1 MQYTSNIETIGKF
14 DLVVMGAGPAGIS
27 AAVSAAEM
35 GLSVLLIE
43 RAGIVGGCLTVG
55 HVLPVS
61 GGHVKNTMADR
72 INNLLSE
79 NQRGTFNVENAKI
92 KLMNLV
98 AEHGITLYLNSS
110 VCDAVTENGIIKSA
124 VISTQSGLK
133 AVDADFFI
141 DATGD
146 AVLAYLA
153 GEQIEYGRE
162 DGLVQPMSVMFTIS
176 GVKPEQPLYC
186 YHEAMDTPLKKGNYL
201 QLCKDACR
209 SGELPPSIDI
219 VRLYNGSSPDERV
232 VNATQV
238 NRLNPLDPADYTAA
252 QLELRNQMYT
262 VVNFLKNN
270 VEGFEDIKIRDS
282 SDVVGVRESRRV
294 MGQYVL
300 SAEDLIT
307 GRRFDDVIVHEAEF
321 AIDIHNPNGSGQA
334 ESETT
339 PVLTQPYDIPLRS
352 IVPLVNKNL
361 LTAGRCI
368 SGSHRAHASYRVMNI
383 AMNIGE
389 AAGVAAALC
398 LQKGVSNAD
407 LDYREVQQALIDR
420 NIQLFD

>member
-1 MQYTSNIETIGKF
+1 MKYSAEIEVIDSF
-14 DLVVMGAGPAGIS
+14 DIVIMGAGPAGIA

-35 GLSVLLIE
+35 DMRVLLVE

-61 GGHVKNTMADR
+61 GGHVKNTAADR
-72 INNLLSE
+72 INDLLSE

-92 KLMNLV
+92 KLMNLI
-98 AEHGITLYLNSS
+98 ADKGITLYLNSS
-110 VCDAVTENGIIKSA
+110 VCDVITENGVIKSA
-124 VISTQSGLK
+124 VISTQNGLK
-133 AVDADFFI
+133 AVEGNFFI

-146 AVLAYLA
+146 GVLSYLA
-153 GEQIEYGRE
+153 GEKIEYGRE
-162 DGLVQPMSVMFTIS
+162 DGLVQPLSVMFTIS
-176 GVKPEQPLYC
+176 GVSPEQNLYC
-186 YHEAMDTPLKKGNYL
+186 FHEAMDTALKKGNYL

-209 SGELPPSIDI
+209 TGELPPSIDI

-238 NRLNPLDPADYTAA
+238 NRLNPLNLTDYTKA
-252 QLELRNQMYT
+252 QLTLRNQMYT

-270 VEGFEDIKIRDS
+270 VEGFENIKIRDS

-300 SAEDLIT
+300 SAEDLIA
-307 GRRFDDVIVHEAEF
+307 GRRFDDVIVHDADF

-339 PVLTQPYDIPLRS
+339 PVLAQPYDIPLRS

-398 LQKGVSNAD
+398 LQKGVANHN
-407 LDYREVQQALIDR
+407 LDYRDVQQVLTDR
-420 NIQLFD
+420 GINLFE